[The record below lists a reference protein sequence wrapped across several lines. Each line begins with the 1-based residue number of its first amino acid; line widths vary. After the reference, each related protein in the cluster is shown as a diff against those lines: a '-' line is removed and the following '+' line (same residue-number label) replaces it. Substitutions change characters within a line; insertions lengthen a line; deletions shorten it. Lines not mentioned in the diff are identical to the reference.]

1 MKLKLLALLTFVGF
15 IGSVHADE
23 SPKLEP
29 TPTVSK
35 CMVLYQ
41 KQSMAAI
48 SNTPANVKAAEE
60 YLQMS
65 FTSEQLDAYSKQI
78 AEWNDDPTVRKTY
91 NTLKGE
97 FTVHGKT
104 LTPALLMSACIK
116 AM

>member
-1 MKLKLLALLTFVGF
+1 MKLKLLAILTFIGF
-15 IGSVHADE
+15 VGSVHAAQ
-23 SPKLEP
+23 PLKLEP
-29 TPTVSK
+29 LPVVSK

-41 KQSMAAI
+41 KQSVAAI

-65 FTSEQLDAYSKQI
+65 FTQAQLDAYSKQI
-78 AEWNDDPTVRKTY
+78 AEWNDDPMVRKTY

>member
-1 MKLKLLALLTFVGF
+1 MKLKLLAVLTFVGF
-15 IGSVHADE
+15 IGSVYAGE
-23 SPKLEP
+23 PTKLESM
-29 TPTVSK
+29 PTVSK

-41 KQSMAAI
+41 KQSVAAMN
-48 SNTPANVKAAEE
+48 NTPANVKAAEE

-65 FTSEQLDAYSKQI
+65 FTQAQLDAYSKQI
-78 AEWNDDPTVRKTY
+78 TEWNNDPTVRNTY

-97 FTVHGKT
+97 FTVHGKS